1 MSDLLDLYKQLGAN
15 FTGTLK
21 ATQDAQANAIA
32 LANARRAQQEHMDLK
47 ALYAQQAQPSYQAI
61 GAISP
66 EYAQTAMKNQLEMQQ
81 ALMGMRHQQAQT
93 GEIEDKMERE
103 HAKIRAQ
110 ATVPIVDMY
119 HERLSKNVPPDQA
132 LQMFHSES
140 GQALSKFQQQG
151 LIDKNYPPYDLN
163 TMTPEAV
170 ENAAAGLGFFSRRLQ
185 ALRESSKTR
194 AEQQT
199 KVDVGPVMT
208 PQQKLGSVES
218 DPITGLSYIRP
229 PLRGNQPPVG
239 AQLIGDE
246 GAGYT
251 PEQNAQFNVLQ
262 ELLDANPD
270 DEALRRS
277 VIAQRQKIELQVSE
291 QPSMPQSEIVTPTQL
306 QTKRV
311 KQKANEEAAVI
322 TAKQQAEEQQTINK
336 SLKAYETLP
345 DIKHIR
351 DLVKGSIGSD
361 IEYWTNRLGRT
372 VGESL
377 ASGDFQAALAVV
389 ASDMA
394 SSIAFAPGSNQSDK
408 ELAQK
413 LKQVGNLDSNMTQDE
428 KMSAVEEWYQGRQ
441 RYIGK
446 YGKYS
451 DDELIAL
458 GKEGKITHDT
468 ALKVRANRKKGQ

>member
-1 MSDLLDLYKQLGAN
+1 MSDLTDLLNYSFPKDSMQKFAEL
-15 FTGTLK
+15 
-21 ATQDAQANAIA
+21 QASNIG
-32 LANARRAQQEHMDLK
+32 LENARRAQQERMDLK
-47 ALYAQQAQPSYQAI
+47 ALFAQQAQPSYQQI
-61 GAISP
+61 GAIDP
-66 EYAQTAMKNQLEMQQ
+66 ALAQEYLKAQFAMQKDMAGMQ
-81 ALMGMRHQQAQT
+81 HQQAQT
-93 GEIEDKMERE
+93 GDIQRKANEDQ
-103 HAKIRAQ
+103 AKIRAQ

-151 LIDKNYPPYDLN
+151 LIDKNFPPYDPN

-170 ENAAAGLGFFSRRLQ
+170 ENAAAGLGFLSRRLQ
-185 ALRESSKTR
+185 ALQESSKTK

-208 PQQKLGSVES
+208 SKQRYGSVEI
-218 DPITGLSYIRP
+218 DPTTGLPFIRP
-229 PLRGNQPPVG
+229 PLRGNQPTVG
-239 AQLIGDE
+239 AQLTGTE
-246 GAGYT
+246 GVGFT
-251 PEQNAQFNVLQ
+251 SEQNAQFNVLQ
-262 ELLDANPD
+262 KLLDANPN

-277 VIAQRQKIELQVSE
+277 VIAQRREIELQGGE
-291 QPSMPQSEIVTPTQL
+291 QPQSEIVTPQQL

-311 KQKANEEAAVI
+311 EQKANEEAAVI

-336 SLKAYETLP
+336 SLNSFETLP
-345 DIKHIR
+345 DINHIR

-361 IEYWTNRLGRT
+361 IEYWTNRLGQT

-377 ASGDFQAALAVV
+377 ASGDIQAALAVV
-389 ASDMA
+389 ANDMA
-394 SSIAFAPGSNQSDK
+394 NTVPFAPGSQSDK
-408 ELAQK
+408 ELAQR
-413 LKQVGNLDSNMTQDE
+413 LKQVGNLESKMTIDQ
-428 KMSAVEEWYQGRQ
+428 KMSALEEWYQKEQ

-451 DDELIAL
+451 DAELIDL

-468 ALKVRANRKKGQ
+468 AMKVRANRKKGQ

>member
-1 MSDLLDLYKQLGAN
+1 MSDLTEILKMQWEAYPNALK
-15 FTGTLK
+15 TG
-21 ATQDAQANAIA
+21 QEAQSNAIA
-32 LANARRAQQEHMDLK
+32 LDNARRAQQERMDLK

-66 EYAQTAMKNQLEMQQ
+66 EYAQTVMKNQLEMQQ
-81 ALMGMRHQQAQT
+81 AMLGMRHQQAQT

-103 HAKIRAQ
+103 RAKIRAQ

-151 LIDKNYPPYDLN
+151 LIDKNFPPYDPN

-170 ENAAAGLGFFSRRLQ
+170 ENAAAGLGFLSRRLQ
-185 ALRESSKTR
+185 ALQESSKTR

-199 KVDVGPVMT
+199 KVDVGPVMSSE
-208 PQQKLGSVES
+208 QGYGSVEI
-218 DPITGLSYIRP
+218 DPTTGLPFIRP
-229 PLRGNQPPVG
+229 PLRGNQPTVG
-239 AQLIGDE
+239 AQLTGNE

-262 ELLDANPD
+262 ELLNANPN

-277 VIAQRQKIELQVSE
+277 VIAQRQKIELQGGE
-291 QPSMPQSEIVTPTQL
+291 QPQSEIVTPQQL
-306 QTKRV
+306 QTKRAE
-311 KQKANEEAAVI
+311 QKANEEAAVI

-394 SSIAFAPGSNQSDK
+394 SSVAFAPGSQSDK

-468 ALKVRANRKKGQ
+468 AMKVRANRKKGQ